1 MQKRGTQRKSTV
13 FFFQAKRLALFT
25 KRLSQTVNKQLHVVK
40 KHAMYRFVIVGST
53 LPAQLFFLITECAFG
68 QTSLKLRV
76 NNKFG
81 T

>member
-1 MQKRGTQRKSTV
+1 MQKRATQKNPQY
-13 FFFQAKRLALFT
+13 FFQAKRLALFT
-25 KRLSQTVNKQLHVVK
+25 QRLSQIVNKRLHVVK

-53 LPAQLFFLITECAFG
+53 PPAQLFFFLITECAFG